1 MSKKALGKGLNAL
14 FSEDPVDQENDIK
27 EVDIYHIQPDKINL
41 ERTLIRRH

>member
-27 EVDIYHIQPDKINL
+27 EVDIYHIQPLVSSTRVFIPCQ
-41 ERTLIRRH
+41 